1 MAVRTKARNI
11 NSVTDLNF
19 SVTDLEVEKAE
30 QLYLYWLDLYR
41 EFRTRLFFDEWL
53 QIIGDDMKKK
63 GKGKGKKGC

>member
-1 MAVRTKARNI
+1 
-11 NSVTDLNF
+11 
-19 SVTDLEVEKAE
+19 VTDLEVEKAE